1 MIKKKD
7 WLKRL
12 KLNIENSYIYIYF
25 FNKAFAY
32 IQATVVFY
40 MQCI

>member
-12 KLNIENSYIYIYF
+12 KLNIENSYFFFF
-25 FNKAFAY
+25 FNKASAY